1 MKLFNSLLTATVPFL
16 PKWMVR
22 PFALPYVAGETIDEA
37 LETAESV
44 IRQGFSVTMD
54 ILGEHTPDIKFSH
67 KITDDYCSLYNLITQ
82 KNLDCTISLK
92 LTHLGLDVSK
102 ELAVDNLN
110 KIIESARAGNLGL
123 TIDMENSF
131 YTSQTLNMYKT
142 ALISYEN
149 TGTVLQAYLHRS
161 MDDLKQIMSP
171 KLRLRICKGIY
182 LEDEKIAFQNGK
194 QINQNYIALCQTL
207 LEGDGFAE
215 IATHDTELIH
225 HLDQWISENY
235 IPMDRFEFQV
245 LHGVPMGN
253 TLKTLKDKGYR
264 VRVYIPFGD
273 KWYEYS
279 IRRLKENPN
288 IAGYVLKNMFK
299 RK

>member
-1 MKLFNSLLTATVPFL
+1 MMLLNSLLTATVPFL
-16 PKWMVR
+16 PRWIVR

-37 LETAESV
+37 LQAAEAVS
-44 IRQGFSVTMD
+44 REGFSVTLD
-54 ILGEHTPDIKFSH
+54 ILGEHTLDIKISQ
-67 KITDDYCSLYNLITQ
+67 KITEDYCSLYNLITQ

-92 LTHLGLDVSK
+92 LTHLGLDISK
-102 ELAVDNLN
+102 ELAAENLN
-110 KIIESARAGNLGL
+110 KIIISARPGNRGL
-123 TIDMENSF
+123 TIDMENSS
-131 YTSQTLNMYKT
+131 YTSQTLDMYKT
-142 ALISYEN
+142 ALEFYEN

-182 LEDEKIAFQNGK
+182 LEDGKIAFKNGN
-194 QINQNYIALCQTL
+194 QINENYIALCQTL
-207 LEGDGFAE
+207 LKGEGFVE

-225 HLDQWISENY
+225 DIDRWISENH

-245 LHGVPMGN
+245 LYGVPMGN
-253 TLKTLKDKGYR
+253 TLENLKDKGYR

-288 IAGYVLKNMFK
+288 IVGYVLKNMFK

>member
-1 MKLFNSLLTATVPFL
+1 MLLNSLLTATVPFL
-16 PKWMVR
+16 PRWIVR

-37 LETAESV
+37 LQAAEAVS
-44 IRQGFSVTMD
+44 REGFSVTLD
-54 ILGEHTPDIKFSH
+54 ILGEHTLDVKISQ
-67 KITDDYCSLYNLITQ
+67 KITEDYCSLYNLITQ

-92 LTHLGLDVSK
+92 LTHLGLDISK
-102 ELAVDNLN
+102 ELAAENLN
-110 KIIESARAGNLGL
+110 KIIISARPGNRGL
-123 TIDMENSF
+123 TIDMENSS
-131 YTSQTLNMYKT
+131 YTSQTLDMYKT
-142 ALISYEN
+142 ALEFYEN

-182 LEDEKIAFQNGK
+182 LEDGKIAFKNGN
-194 QINQNYIALCQTL
+194 QINENYIALCQTL
-207 LEGDGFAE
+207 LKGEGFVE

-225 HLDQWISENY
+225 DLDRWISENH

-245 LHGVPMGN
+245 LYGVPMGN
-253 TLKTLKDKGYR
+253 TLENLKDKGYR

-288 IAGYVLKNMFK
+288 IVGYVLKNMFK

>member
-1 MKLFNSLLTATVPFL
+1 MMLLNSLLTATVPFL
-16 PKWMVR
+16 PRWIVR

-37 LETAESV
+37 LQAAEAVS
-44 IRQGFSVTMD
+44 REGFSVTLD
-54 ILGEHTPDIKFSH
+54 ILGEHTLDVKISQ
-67 KITDDYCSLYNLITQ
+67 KITEDYCSLYNLITQ

-92 LTHLGLDVSK
+92 LTHLGLDISK
-102 ELAVDNLN
+102 ELAAENLN
-110 KIIESARAGNLGL
+110 KIIISARPGNRGL
-123 TIDMENSF
+123 TIDMENSS
-131 YTSQTLNMYKT
+131 YTSQTLDMYKT
-142 ALISYEN
+142 ALEFYEN

-182 LEDEKIAFQNGK
+182 LEDGKIAFKNGN
-194 QINQNYIALCQTL
+194 QINENYIALCQTL
-207 LEGDGFAE
+207 LKGEGFVE

-225 HLDQWISENY
+225 DIDRWISENH

-245 LHGVPMGN
+245 LYGVPMGN
-253 TLKTLKDKGYR
+253 TLENLKDKGYR

-288 IAGYVLKNMFK
+288 IVGYVIKNMFK

>member
-1 MKLFNSLLTATVPFL
+1 MKLLNFLLTATVPLL
-16 PKWMVR
+16 PRWMVR

-37 LETAESV
+37 LRAAESV
-44 IRQGFSVTMD
+44 IGQGFSVTMD
-54 ILGEHTPDIKFSH
+54 ILGEHTSDAKLSQ
-67 KITDDYCSLYNLITQ
+67 KITKDYCSLYNRITQ
-82 KNLDCTISLK
+82 KRLDCTISLK
-92 LTHLGLDVSK
+92 LTHLGLDISE
-102 ELAVDNLN
+102 ELAVENLN
-110 KIIESARAGNLGL
+110 KIIESAKPGNRGL
-123 TIDMENSF
+123 TIDMENSP
-131 YTSQTLNMYKT
+131 YTNQTLAFYKT
-142 ALISYEN
+142 ALKSYEKI
-149 TGTVLQAYLHRS
+149 GTVLQSYLHRS
-161 MDDLKQIMSP
+161 MDDLKLIMSP

-182 LEDEKIAFQNGK
+182 LEDEKIAFQNGNK
-194 QINQNYIALCQTL
+194 INENYIALCQTL
-207 LEGDGFAE
+207 LEGEGFAE

-225 HLDQWISENY
+225 KLDRWITENQ

-245 LHGVPMGN
+245 LYGVPMGN
-253 TLKTLKDKGYR
+253 TLENLKDKGYR

>member
-1 MKLFNSLLTATVPFL
+1 MMLLNSLLTATVPFL
-16 PKWMVR
+16 PRWIVR

-37 LETAESV
+37 LQAAEAVS
-44 IRQGFSVTMD
+44 REGFSVTLD
-54 ILGEHTPDIKFSH
+54 ILGEHTLDVKISQ
-67 KITDDYCSLYNLITQ
+67 KITEDYCSLYNLITQ

-92 LTHLGLDVSK
+92 LTHLGLDISK
-102 ELAVDNLN
+102 ELAAENLN
-110 KIIESARAGNLGL
+110 KIIISARPGNRGL
-123 TIDMENSF
+123 TIDMENSS
-131 YTSQTLNMYKT
+131 YTSQTLDMYKT
-142 ALISYEN
+142 ALEFYEN

-182 LEDEKIAFQNGK
+182 LEDGKIAFKNGN
-194 QINQNYIALCQTL
+194 QINENYIALCQTL
-207 LEGDGFAE
+207 LKGEGFVE

-225 HLDQWISENY
+225 DLDRWISENH

-245 LHGVPMGN
+245 LYGVPMGN
-253 TLKTLKDKGYR
+253 TLENLKDKGYR

-288 IAGYVLKNMFK
+288 IVGYVCVCV
-299 RK
+299 

>member
-1 MKLFNSLLTATVPFL
+1 MKLLNFLLTATVPLL
-16 PKWMVR
+16 PRWMVR

-37 LETAESV
+37 LRAAESV
-44 IRQGFSVTMD
+44 IGQGFSVTMD
-54 ILGEHTPDIKFSH
+54 ILGEHTSDVKLSQ
-67 KITDDYCSLYNLITQ
+67 KITKDYCSLYNLITQ
-82 KNLDCTISLK
+82 KSLDCTISLK
-92 LTHLGLDVSK
+92 LTHLGLDINE
-102 ELAVDNLN
+102 ELAVENLN
-110 KIIESARAGNLGL
+110 KIIESAKPGNRGL
-123 TIDMENSF
+123 TIDMENSP
-131 YTSQTLNMYKT
+131 YTSQTLALYKT
-142 ALISYEN
+142 ALKSYEN
-149 TGTVLQAYLHRS
+149 IGTVLQSYLHRS
-161 MDDLKQIMSP
+161 MDDLKLIMSS

-182 LEDEKIAFQNGK
+182 LEDEKIAFQNGNK
-194 QINQNYIALCQTL
+194 INENYIALCQTL
-207 LEGDGFAE
+207 LEGEGFAE

-225 HLDQWISENY
+225 KLDRWITENQ

-245 LHGVPMGN
+245 LYGVPMGN
-253 TLKTLKDKGYR
+253 TLENLKDKGYR

>member
-1 MKLFNSLLTATVPFL
+1 MKLLNFLLTATVPLL
-16 PKWMVR
+16 PRWMVR

-37 LETAESV
+37 LRAAESV
-44 IRQGFSVTMD
+44 IGQGFSVTMD
-54 ILGEHTPDIKFSH
+54 ILGEHTSDVKLSQ
-67 KITDDYCSLYNLITQ
+67 KITKDYCSLYNLITQ
-82 KNLDCTISLK
+82 KSLDCTISLK
-92 LTHLGLDVSK
+92 LTHLGLDISE
-102 ELAVDNLN
+102 ELAVENLN
-110 KIIESARAGNLGL
+110 KIIESAKPGNRGL
-123 TIDMENSF
+123 TIDMENSP
-131 YTSQTLNMYKT
+131 YTSQTLAFYKT
-142 ALISYEN
+142 ALKSYEKI
-149 TGTVLQAYLHRS
+149 GTVLQSYLHRS
-161 MDDLKQIMSP
+161 MDDLKLIMSP

-182 LEDEKIAFQNGK
+182 LEDEKIAFQNGNK
-194 QINQNYIALCQTL
+194 INENYIALCQTL
-207 LEGDGFAE
+207 LEGEGFAE

-225 HLDQWISENY
+225 KLDRWITENQ

-245 LHGVPMGN
+245 LYGVPMGN
-253 TLKTLKDKGYR
+253 TLENLKDKGYR

>member
-1 MKLFNSLLTATVPFL
+1 MKLLNFLLTATVPLL
-16 PKWMVR
+16 PRWMVR

-37 LETAESV
+37 LRAAESV
-44 IRQGFSVTMD
+44 IGQGFSVTMD
-54 ILGEHTPDIKFSH
+54 ILGEHTSDVNLSQ
-67 KITDDYCSLYNLITQ
+67 KITKDYCSLYNLITQ
-82 KNLDCTISLK
+82 KSLDCTISLK
-92 LTHLGLDVSK
+92 LTHLGLDISE
-102 ELAVDNLN
+102 ELAVENLN
-110 KIIESARAGNLGL
+110 KIIESAKPGNRGL
-123 TIDMENSF
+123 TIDMENSP
-131 YTSQTLNMYKT
+131 YTSQTLAFYKT
-142 ALISYEN
+142 ALKSYEKI
-149 TGTVLQAYLHRS
+149 GTVLQSYLHRS
-161 MDDLKQIMSP
+161 MDDLKLIMSP

-182 LEDEKIAFQNGK
+182 LEDEKIAFQNEN
-194 QINQNYIALCQTL
+194 QINENYIALCQTL
-207 LEGDGFAE
+207 LEGEGFAE

-225 HLDQWISENY
+225 KLDRWITENQ

-245 LHGVPMGN
+245 LYGVPMGN
-253 TLKTLKDKGYR
+253 TLENLKDKGYR

>member
-1 MKLFNSLLTATVPFL
+1 MNSLLTATVPFL
-16 PKWMVR
+16 PRWIVR

-37 LETAESV
+37 LQAAEAVS
-44 IRQGFSVTMD
+44 REGFSVTLD
-54 ILGEHTPDIKFSH
+54 ILGEHTLDVKISQ
-67 KITDDYCSLYNLITQ
+67 KITEDYCSLYNLITQ

-92 LTHLGLDVSK
+92 LTHLGLDISK
-102 ELAVDNLN
+102 ELAAENLN
-110 KIIESARAGNLGL
+110 KIIISARPGNRGL
-123 TIDMENSF
+123 TIDMENSS
-131 YTSQTLNMYKT
+131 YTSQTLDMYKT
-142 ALISYEN
+142 ALEFYEN

-182 LEDEKIAFQNGK
+182 LEDGKIAFKNGN
-194 QINQNYIALCQTL
+194 QINENYIALCQTL
-207 LEGDGFAE
+207 LKGEGFVE

-225 HLDQWISENY
+225 DIDRWISENH

-245 LHGVPMGN
+245 LYGVPMGN
-253 TLKTLKDKGYR
+253 TLENLKDKGYR

-288 IAGYVLKNMFK
+288 IVGYVLKNMFK

>member
-1 MKLFNSLLTATVPFL
+1 
-16 PKWMVR
+16 
-22 PFALPYVAGETIDEA
+22 VAGETIDEA
-37 LETAESV
+37 LQAAEAVS
-44 IRQGFSVTMD
+44 REGFSVTLD
-54 ILGEHTPDIKFSH
+54 ILGEHTLDVKISQ
-67 KITDDYCSLYNLITQ
+67 KITEDYCSLYNLITQ

-92 LTHLGLDVSK
+92 LTHLGLDISK
-102 ELAVDNLN
+102 ELAAENLN
-110 KIIESARAGNLGL
+110 KIIISARPGNRGL
-123 TIDMENSF
+123 TIDMENSS
-131 YTSQTLNMYKT
+131 YTSQTLDMYKT
-142 ALISYEN
+142 ALEFYEN

-182 LEDEKIAFQNGK
+182 LEDGKIAFKNGN
-194 QINQNYIALCQTL
+194 QINENYIALCQTL
-207 LEGDGFAE
+207 LKGEGFVE

-225 HLDQWISENY
+225 DLDRWISENH

-245 LHGVPMGN
+245 LYGVPMGN
-253 TLKTLKDKGYR
+253 TLENLKDKGYR

-288 IAGYVLKNMFK
+288 IVGYVLKNMFK

>member
-1 MKLFNSLLTATVPFL
+1 MMLLNSLLTATVPFL
-16 PKWMVR
+16 PRWIVR

-37 LETAESV
+37 LQAAEAVS
-44 IRQGFSVTMD
+44 REGFSVTLD
-54 ILGEHTPDIKFSH
+54 ILGEHTLDVKISQ
-67 KITDDYCSLYNLITQ
+67 KITEDYCSLYNLITQ

-92 LTHLGLDVSK
+92 LTHLGLDISK
-102 ELAVDNLN
+102 ELAAENLN
-110 KIIESARAGNLGL
+110 KIIISARPGNRGL
-123 TIDMENSF
+123 TIDMENSS
-131 YTSQTLNMYKT
+131 YTSQTLDMYKT
-142 ALISYEN
+142 ALEFYEN

-182 LEDEKIAFQNGK
+182 LEDGKIAFKNGN
-194 QINQNYIALCQTL
+194 QINENYIALCQTL
-207 LEGDGFAE
+207 LKGEGFVE

-225 HLDQWISENY
+225 DIDRWISENH

-245 LHGVPMGN
+245 LYGVPMGN
-253 TLKTLKDKGYR
+253 TLENLKDKGYR

-288 IAGYVLKNMFK
+288 IVGYVLKNMFK

>member
-1 MKLFNSLLTATVPFL
+1 MLLNSLLTATVPFL
-16 PKWMVR
+16 PRWIVR

-37 LETAESV
+37 LQAAEAVS
-44 IRQGFSVTMD
+44 REGFSVTLD
-54 ILGEHTPDIKFSH
+54 ILGEHTLDIKISQ
-67 KITDDYCSLYNLITQ
+67 KITEDYCSLYNLITQ

-92 LTHLGLDVSK
+92 LTHLGLDISK
-102 ELAVDNLN
+102 ELAAENLN
-110 KIIESARAGNLGL
+110 KIIISARPGNRGL
-123 TIDMENSF
+123 TIDMENSS
-131 YTSQTLNMYKT
+131 YTSQTLDMYKT
-142 ALISYEN
+142 ALEFYEN
-149 TGTVLQAYLHRS
+149 TGKVLQAYLHRS

-182 LEDEKIAFQNGK
+182 LEDGKIAFKNGN
-194 QINQNYIALCQTL
+194 QINENYIALCQTL
-207 LEGDGFAE
+207 LKGEGFVE

-225 HLDQWISENY
+225 DLDRWISENH

-245 LHGVPMGN
+245 LYGVPMGN
-253 TLKTLKDKGYR
+253 TLENLKDKGYR

-288 IAGYVLKNMFK
+288 IVGYVLKNMFK

>member
-1 MKLFNSLLTATVPFL
+1 MKLLNFLLTATVPLL
-16 PKWMVR
+16 PRWMVR

-37 LETAESV
+37 LRAAESV
-44 IRQGFSVTMD
+44 IGQGFSVTMD
-54 ILGEHTPDIKFSH
+54 ILGEHTSDAKLSQ
-67 KITDDYCSLYNLITQ
+67 KITKDYCSLYNLITQ
-82 KNLDCTISLK
+82 KSLDCTISLK
-92 LTHLGLDVSK
+92 LTHLGLDISE
-102 ELAVDNLN
+102 ELAVENLN
-110 KIIESARAGNLGL
+110 KIIESAKPGNRGL
-123 TIDMENSF
+123 TIDMENSP
-131 YTSQTLNMYKT
+131 YTSQTLAFYKT
-142 ALISYEN
+142 ALKSYEKI
-149 TGTVLQAYLHRS
+149 GTVLQSYLHRS
-161 MDDLKQIMSP
+161 MDDLKLIMSP

-182 LEDEKIAFQNGK
+182 LEDEKIAFQNGN
-194 QINQNYIALCQTL
+194 QIYQNYIALCQML
-207 LEGDGFAE
+207 LEGDGFVE
-215 IATHDTELIH
+215 VATHDTELIH
-225 HLDQWISENY
+225 HLDQWISENH

-253 TLKTLKDKGYR
+253 TLEKLKDKGYR

>member
-1 MKLFNSLLTATVPFL
+1 MLLNSLLTATVPFL
-16 PKWMVR
+16 PRWIVR

-37 LETAESV
+37 LQAAEAVS
-44 IRQGFSVTMD
+44 REGFSVTLD
-54 ILGEHTPDIKFSH
+54 ILGEHTLDIKISQ
-67 KITDDYCSLYNLITQ
+67 KITEDYCSLYNLITQ

-92 LTHLGLDVSK
+92 LTHLGLDISK
-102 ELAVDNLN
+102 ELAAENLN
-110 KIIESARAGNLGL
+110 KIIISARPGNRGL
-123 TIDMENSF
+123 TIDMENSS
-131 YTSQTLNMYKT
+131 YTSQTLDMYKT
-142 ALISYEN
+142 ALEFYEN

-182 LEDEKIAFQNGK
+182 LEDGKIAFKNGN
-194 QINQNYIALCQTL
+194 QINENYIALCQTL
-207 LEGDGFAE
+207 LKGEGFVE

-225 HLDQWISENY
+225 DLDRWISENH

-245 LHGVPMGN
+245 LYGVPMGN
-253 TLKTLKDKGYR
+253 TLENLKDKGYR

-288 IAGYVLKNMFK
+288 IVGYVLKNMFK

>member
-1 MKLFNSLLTATVPFL
+1 MKLLNFLLTATVPLL
-16 PKWMVR
+16 PRWMVR

-37 LETAESV
+37 LRAAESV
-44 IRQGFSVTMD
+44 IGQGFSVTMD
-54 ILGEHTPDIKFSH
+54 ILGEHTSDAKLSQ
-67 KITDDYCSLYNLITQ
+67 KITKDYCSLYNLITQ
-82 KNLDCTISLK
+82 KSLDCTISLK
-92 LTHLGLDVSK
+92 LTHLGLDISE
-102 ELAVDNLN
+102 ELAVENLN
-110 KIIESARAGNLGL
+110 KIIESAKPGNRGL
-123 TIDMENSF
+123 TIDMENSP
-131 YTSQTLNMYKT
+131 YTSQTLAFYKT
-142 ALISYEN
+142 ALKSYEKI
-149 TGTVLQAYLHRS
+149 GTVLQSYLHRS
-161 MDDLKQIMSP
+161 MDDLKLIMSP

-182 LEDEKIAFQNGK
+182 LEDEKIAFQNGNK
-194 QINQNYIALCQTL
+194 INENYIALCQTL
-207 LEGDGFAE
+207 LEGEGFAE

-225 HLDQWISENY
+225 KLDRWITENQ

-245 LHGVPMGN
+245 LYGVPMGN
-253 TLKTLKDKGYR
+253 TLENLRDIGYR

>member
-37 LETAESV
+37 LQAAEAVS
-44 IRQGFSVTMD
+44 REGFSVTLD
-54 ILGEHTPDIKFSH
+54 ILGEHTLDVKISQ
-67 KITDDYCSLYNLITQ
+67 KITEDYCSLYNLITQ

-92 LTHLGLDVSK
+92 LTHLGLDISK
-102 ELAVDNLN
+102 ELAAENLN
-110 KIIESARAGNLGL
+110 KIIISARPGNRGL
-123 TIDMENSF
+123 TIDMENSS
-131 YTSQTLNMYKT
+131 YTSQTLDMYKT
-142 ALISYEN
+142 ALEFYEN

-182 LEDEKIAFQNGK
+182 LEDGKIAFKNGN
-194 QINQNYIALCQTL
+194 QINENYIALCQTL
-207 LEGDGFAE
+207 LKGEGFVE

-225 HLDQWISENY
+225 DLDRWISENH

-245 LHGVPMGN
+245 LYGVPMGN
-253 TLKTLKDKGYR
+253 TLENLKDKGYR

-288 IAGYVLKNMFK
+288 IVGYVLKNMFK

>member
-1 MKLFNSLLTATVPFL
+1 MKLLNFLLTATVPLL
-16 PKWMVR
+16 PRWMVR
-22 PFALPYVAGETIDEA
+22 PFALPYVVGETIDEA
-37 LETAESV
+37 LQAAESM
-44 IRQGFSVTMD
+44 IGQGFSVTMD
-54 ILGEHTPDIKFSH
+54 ILGEHTSDVELSH

-82 KNLDCTISLK
+82 KKLDCTISLK
-92 LTHLGLDVSK
+92 LTHLGLDISE
-102 ELAVDNLN
+102 ELAVENLN
-110 KIIESARAGNLGL
+110 KIIESARPGNRGL
-123 TIDMENSF
+123 TIDMENSP
-131 YTSQTLNMYKT
+131 YTSQTLALYKT
-142 ALISYEN
+142 VLEYYED

-161 MDDLKQIMSP
+161 MDDLKQIISS

-182 LEDEKIAFQNGK
+182 REDEKIAFQNRN
-194 QINQNYIALCQTL
+194 QINENYIAICQTL
-207 LEGDGFAE
+207 LEDEGFAE
-215 IATHDTELIH
+215 IATHDIELIH
-225 HLDQWISENY
+225 HLDQWISENH

-245 LHGVPMGN
+245 LYGVPMGN
-253 TLKTLKDKGYR
+253 TLEKLKDKGYR

>member
-1 MKLFNSLLTATVPFL
+1 MLLNSLLTATVPFL
-16 PKWMVR
+16 PRWIVR

-37 LETAESV
+37 LQAAEAVS
-44 IRQGFSVTMD
+44 REGFSVTLD
-54 ILGEHTPDIKFSH
+54 ILGEHTLDVKISQ
-67 KITDDYCSLYNLITQ
+67 KITEDYCSLYNLITQ

-92 LTHLGLDVSK
+92 LTHLGLDISK
-102 ELAVDNLN
+102 ELAAENLN
-110 KIIESARAGNLGL
+110 KIIISARPGNRGL
-123 TIDMENSF
+123 TIDMENSS
-131 YTSQTLNMYKT
+131 YTSQTLDMYKT
-142 ALISYEN
+142 ALEFYEN

-182 LEDEKIAFQNGK
+182 LEDGKIAFKNGN
-194 QINQNYIALCQTL
+194 QINENYIALCQTL
-207 LEGDGFAE
+207 LKGEGFVE

-225 HLDQWISENY
+225 DIDRWISENH

-245 LHGVPMGN
+245 LYGVPMGN
-253 TLKTLKDKGYR
+253 TLENLKDKGYR

-288 IAGYVLKNMFK
+288 IVGYVLKNMFK

>member
-1 MKLFNSLLTATVPFL
+1 MMLLNSLLTATVPFL
-16 PKWMVR
+16 PRWIVR

-37 LETAESV
+37 LQAAEAVS
-44 IRQGFSVTMD
+44 REGFSVTLD
-54 ILGEHTPDIKFSH
+54 ILGEHTLDIKISQ
-67 KITDDYCSLYNLITQ
+67 KITEDYCSLYNLITQ

-92 LTHLGLDVSK
+92 LTHLGLDISK
-102 ELAVDNLN
+102 ELAAENLN
-110 KIIESARAGNLGL
+110 KIIISARPGNRGL
-123 TIDMENSF
+123 TIDMENSS
-131 YTSQTLNMYKT
+131 YTSQTLDMYKT
-142 ALISYEN
+142 ALEFYEN

-182 LEDEKIAFQNGK
+182 LEDGKIAFKNGN
-194 QINQNYIALCQTL
+194 QINENYIALCQTL
-207 LEGDGFAE
+207 LKGEGFVE

-225 HLDQWISENY
+225 DLDRWISENH

-245 LHGVPMGN
+245 LYGVPMGN
-253 TLKTLKDKGYR
+253 TLENLKDKGYR

-288 IAGYVLKNMFK
+288 IVGYVLKNMFK

>member
-1 MKLFNSLLTATVPFL
+1 MKLLNFLLTATVPLL
-16 PKWMVR
+16 PRWMVR

-37 LETAESV
+37 LRAAESV
-44 IRQGFSVTMD
+44 IGQGFSVTMD
-54 ILGEHTPDIKFSH
+54 ILGEHTSDAKLSQ
-67 KITDDYCSLYNLITQ
+67 KITKDYCSLYNRITQ
-82 KNLDCTISLK
+82 KRLDCTISLK
-92 LTHLGLDVSK
+92 LTHLGLDISE
-102 ELAVDNLN
+102 ELAVENLN
-110 KIIESARAGNLGL
+110 KIIESAKPGNRGL
-123 TIDMENSF
+123 TIDMENSP
-131 YTSQTLNMYKT
+131 YTSQTLTFYKT
-142 ALISYEN
+142 ALKSYEKI
-149 TGTVLQAYLHRS
+149 GTVLQSYLHRS
-161 MDDLKQIMSP
+161 MDDLKLIMSP

-182 LEDEKIAFQNGK
+182 LEDEKIAFQNGNK
-194 QINQNYIALCQTL
+194 INENYIALCQTL
-207 LEGDGFAE
+207 LEGEGFAE

-225 HLDQWISENY
+225 KLDRWITENQ

-245 LHGVPMGN
+245 LYGVPMGN
-253 TLKTLKDKGYR
+253 TLENLKDKGYR

>member
-1 MKLFNSLLTATVPFL
+1 MMLLNSLLTATVPFL
-16 PKWMVR
+16 PRWIVR

-37 LETAESV
+37 LQAAEAVS
-44 IRQGFSVTMD
+44 REGFSVTLD
-54 ILGEHTPDIKFSH
+54 ILGEHTLDVKISQ
-67 KITDDYCSLYNLITQ
+67 KITEDYCSLYNLITQ

-92 LTHLGLDVSK
+92 LTHLGLDISK
-102 ELAVDNLN
+102 ELAAENLN
-110 KIIESARAGNLGL
+110 KIIISARPGNRGL
-123 TIDMENSF
+123 TIDMENSS
-131 YTSQTLNMYKT
+131 YTSQTLDMYKT
-142 ALISYEN
+142 ALEFYEN

-182 LEDEKIAFQNGK
+182 LEDGKIAFKNGN
-194 QINQNYIALCQTL
+194 QINENYIALCQTL
-207 LEGDGFAE
+207 LKGEGFVE

-225 HLDQWISENY
+225 DIDRWISENH

-245 LHGVPMGN
+245 LYGVPMGN
-253 TLKTLKDKGYR
+253 TLENLKDKGYR

>member
-1 MKLFNSLLTATVPFL
+1 
-16 PKWMVR
+16 MVR

-37 LETAESV
+37 LRAAESV
-44 IRQGFSVTMD
+44 IGQGFSVTMD
-54 ILGEHTPDIKFSH
+54 ILGEHTSDAKLSQ
-67 KITDDYCSLYNLITQ
+67 KITKDYCSLYNRITQ
-82 KNLDCTISLK
+82 KRLDCTISLK
-92 LTHLGLDVSK
+92 LTHLGLDISE
-102 ELAVDNLN
+102 ELAVENLN
-110 KIIESARAGNLGL
+110 KIIESAKPGNRGL
-123 TIDMENSF
+123 TIDMENSP
-131 YTSQTLNMYKT
+131 YTSQTLAFYKT
-142 ALISYEN
+142 ALKSYEKI
-149 TGTVLQAYLHRS
+149 GTVLQSYLHRS
-161 MDDLKQIMSP
+161 MDDLKLIMSP

-182 LEDEKIAFQNGK
+182 LEDEKIAFQNGNK
-194 QINQNYIALCQTL
+194 INENYIALCQTL
-207 LEGDGFAE
+207 LEGEGFAE

-225 HLDQWISENY
+225 KLDRWITENQ

-245 LHGVPMGN
+245 LYGVPMGN
-253 TLKTLKDKGYR
+253 TLENLKDKGYR